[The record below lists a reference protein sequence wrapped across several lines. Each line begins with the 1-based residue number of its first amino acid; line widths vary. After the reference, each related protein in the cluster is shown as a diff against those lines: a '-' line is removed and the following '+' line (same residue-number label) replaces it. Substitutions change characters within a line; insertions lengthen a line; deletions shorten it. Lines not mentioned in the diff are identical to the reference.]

1 MAVAIV
7 TGASSGIG
15 SQVALLLASH
25 NIDVAVCYNK
35 NKDGADRVVDEI
47 LSKYFVKCYSYQC
60 DISSE
65 EDVSKLI
72 DNIYNDFGSIDIL
85 INNASIALDNF
96 INDKSSLEFR
106 RVVDVNLVGTFLVT
120 KYASRLMGER
130 GVIVNVSSTNAI
142 DSYYPESIDYD
153 ASKAGVISLTHNFA
167 LSLAPIRVNCVC
179 PGWVDTPM
187 NKDLSYD
194 QRAVEE
200 DKILLGRFASS
211 EEIAKVIVFLCSK
224 DASYINDAI
233 IKVDGGR
240 KN

>member
-47 LSKYFVKCYSYQC
+47 LSNYSVKCYSYQC

-106 RVVDVNLVGTFLVT
+106 RVVDVNF
-120 KYASRLMGER
+120 
-130 GVIVNVSSTNAI
+130 SSTNAI

-240 KN
+240 RN